1 MRKLFL
7 SAYSLAFLLVAAA
20 VPSAAVAALPGQWEE
35 LRTAAANNPAATLDE
50 INLLIT
56 DYESLKRYYDLAYAH
71 LIKAEALRAQGE
83 ELASFAAVTEGIKYA
98 QVSEAR
104 FAEASLRMIAVEHH
118 YLRGNKTAAERE
130 HQLAL
135 ALAEQIENTD
145 LIIETRIVEAQI
157 AGDNNQLERALN
169 IVELLDTNYH
179 SNNARV
185 AYIFHSITG
194 EIHRLA
200 GSYEVA
206 VEEMEEALE
215 LAADA
220 GKWHL
225 SIQHY
230 NLGLA
235 REAAGQ
241 TKAARD
247 HYQTSM
253 DISAALGDD
262 LGVAYATQALG
273 LLQYYTGDY
282 EPAMQRY
289 MEALPA
295 FIDDKIWPMEAWMYI
310 GIAETLILRGK
321 ADEAPS
327 WIVRAEELIGELDD
341 IDLEANLA
349 YIQAQLATAQGQHEQ
364 ALSYYQDY
372 AQLDRERQL
381 RDSQSSVQQVLK
393 DVEAREK
400 RALSERDEARATY
413 EIAQQQRDTAYHW
426 LLAVVFIATAL
437 VFIML
442 AVLNS
447 KLRSHQL
454 LLSTIRATDAV
465 ANLPNRKEINR
476 QAQNMITRA
485 LTKNRPFA
493 LAIIRL
499 YGLKQMN
506 NQFGH
511 DAGDKLISEFSDYC
525 QKLLSGEQRLGRI
538 NGAQWLLLLPDFD
551 ESEAANLF
559 KRITD
564 DLLKLAAVENT
575 GKSSLT
581 AYMGYAQLD
590 LDGESFRHLFE
601 RCEEAC
607 HKAQQAGPRSI
618 QIAPMPKR
626 LLG

>member
-1 MRKLFL
+1 MRKHFL
-7 SAYSLAFLLVAAA
+7 SAYSFVFLLVAA
-20 VPSAAVAALPGQWEE
+20 VLPTSAYAALPGQWED
-35 LRTAAANNPAATLDE
+35 LRTAAANNPKETLNE
-50 INLLIT
+50 INLLIA

-71 LIKAEALRAQGE
+71 IIKAEALRAQGE
-83 ELASFAAVTEGIKYA
+83 ELASFETVTEGIKYA

-104 FAEASLRMIAVEHH
+104 FAEASLRMIAMEHH
-118 YLRGNKTAAERE
+118 YLRGNKPAAERE
-130 HQLAL
+130 HKVAL

-145 LIIETRIVEAQI
+145 LIIETRVVEAQI

-179 SNNARV
+179 TNNARV

-206 VEEMEEALE
+206 IEEMEEALK
-215 LAADA
+215 LASDA
-220 GKWHL
+220 GRWHL

-253 DISAALGDD
+253 DISASLGDD
-262 LGVAYATQALG
+262 LGVAYANQALG

-295 FIDDKIWPMEAWMYI
+295 FVEDKIWPMEAWMYI

-321 ADEAPS
+321 ADEAPN
-327 WIVRAEELIGELDD
+327 WIDRAQELINELDD

-349 YIQAQLATAQGQHEQ
+349 YIQAQLATAQDKHEQ

-400 RALSERDEARATY
+400 QALSERDEARTAY
-413 EIAQQQRDTAYHW
+413 DIAQQQRNTAYHW
-426 LLAVVFIATAL
+426 LLAVVLIAATL
-437 VFIML
+437 VLMTL
-442 AVLNS
+442 AILSS
-447 KLRSHQL
+447 KLRRHEL
-454 LLSTIRATDAV
+454 LLRDIRATDAV

-485 LTKNRPFA
+485 LTNKRPFA
-493 LAIIRL
+493 LAIVRL
-499 YGLKQMN
+499 HGLKQMN

-511 DAGDKLISEFSDYC
+511 DAGDKLINEFSHYC
-525 QKLLSGEQRLGRI
+525 QNLLTGEQRIGRI

-559 KRITD
+559 KRVTD
-564 DLLKLAAVENT
+564 DLLKLAAIESKSN
-575 GKSSLT
+575 SSLT

-607 HKAQQAGPRSI
+607 HNAQQAGPRSI
-618 QIAPMPKR
+618 QVAPMPKR